1 MQYFDQFIS
10 SPFLYL
16 HDSRFPIN
24 STIKFRICLIF
35 LSFFLLPSFLPSFFS
50 PSLPSS
56 LSLSLSLSPRE
67 KLIGILPDRSAYPR
81 SRSTRNDKPGKN
93 CDSRSKKNA
102 RGIEKK
108 SRTKYYLV
116 NRIDDRNE
124 GTVCFVFPSG
134 PDRAALSRSRTVS
147 RTVIGRSDRI
157 SRSFLLSYI
166 YIYMYIAE
174 LRTTMRGK

>member
-24 STIKFRICLIF
+24 STIKFQICLIF
-35 LSFFLLPSFLPSFFS
+35 LSFFLLPSFLPSFFF
-50 PSLPSS
+50 PSLPSF
-56 LSLSLSLSPRE
+56 LSLSPRE

-166 YIYMYIAE
+166 YIYIYICI
-174 LRTTMRGK
+174 